1 MMNLLLGILA
11 VIVGFLILFVVLLKR
26 ASIGIGVR
34 TTRNIFTDQIANM
47 AVSTWLLVILF
58 LIEIVI
64 ILILFSSPKRL
75 SSRAALERHFYLMD
89 TKIRVRTPLGDFYPE
104 TMG

>member
-1 MMNLLLGILA
+1 MTLLLRILA
-11 VIVGFLILFVVLLKR
+11 VVIGFLILFVVLLKR

-47 AVSTWLLVILF
+47 AVSTWLLVILL

-64 ILILFSSPKRL
+64 VLILFGSPKRL
-75 SSRAALERHFYLMD
+75 S
-89 TKIRVRTPLGDFYPE
+89 
-104 TMG
+104 

>member
-1 MMNLLLGILA
+1 MMTLLLRILA
-11 VIVGFLILFVVLLKR
+11 VVIGFLILFVVLLKR

-47 AVSTWLLVILF
+47 AVSTWLLVILL

-64 ILILFSSPKRL
+64 VLILFGSPKRL
-75 SSRAALERHFYLMD
+75 S
-89 TKIRVRTPLGDFYPE
+89 
-104 TMG
+104 